1 MVTVAHLTPHAKRH
15 LVRSSRFCRVP
26 CRYIT
31 DRPTD
36 RQTDRP
42 STETSVAICR
52 IYAMHTMRRNNHR
65 TRMRL
70 TSGTR
75 RRLMPQHNPQE
86 EAAAA
91 VEQRTEALN
100 ELRR

>member
-1 MVTVAHLTPHAKRH
+1 
-15 LVRSSRFCRVP
+15 
-26 CRYIT
+26 
-31 DRPTD
+31 
-36 RQTDRP
+36 
-42 STETSVAICR
+42 
-52 IYAMHTMRRNNHR
+52 MHTMRRNNHR